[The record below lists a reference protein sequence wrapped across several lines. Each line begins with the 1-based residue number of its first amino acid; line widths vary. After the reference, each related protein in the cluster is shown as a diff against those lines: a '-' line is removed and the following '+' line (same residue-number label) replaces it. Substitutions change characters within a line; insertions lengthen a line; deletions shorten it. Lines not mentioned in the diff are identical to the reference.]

1 MLSDFTDL
9 PIHDALEFPPLQ
21 LHLFLDLFV
30 ALVKKLEKPVLD
42 PLEGGDLDVLCS
54 LILAEGDGFLEEGPE
69 LLLPLQV
76 SAVNCIYFI
85 LEVDPEGPLLF
96 ESQSHLLES
105 SAEVIGG
112 KVLGLLAVVGK
123 LVGD

>member
-1 MLSDFTDL
+1 MLSDLADL
-9 PIHDALEFPPLQ
+9 PIHDALEFLPLEP
-21 LHLFLDLFV
+21 HLFLHLFV
-30 ALVKKLEKPVLD
+30 ALVKKLEQPVLD
-42 PLEGGDLDVLCS
+42 PLEGGDLDVLCP

-96 ESQSHLLES
+96 ESQSHLL
-105 SAEVIGG
+105 
-112 KVLGLLAVVGK
+112 
-123 LVGD
+123 